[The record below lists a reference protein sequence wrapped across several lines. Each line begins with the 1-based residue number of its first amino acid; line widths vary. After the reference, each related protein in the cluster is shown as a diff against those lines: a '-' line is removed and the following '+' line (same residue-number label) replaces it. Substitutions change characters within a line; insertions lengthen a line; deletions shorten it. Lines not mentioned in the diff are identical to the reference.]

1 MVGISIKD
9 FSISF
14 GNNEILKN
22 VSFDVQEGE
31 IVTIL
36 GPSGCGKSTILRS
49 IASLENGYSGSIFLN
64 ETCLVNGANK
74 CNKDIGYIFQDYA
87 LFPHLNVRE
96 NIEFALFKLNS
107 REKQIRV
114 DKLLRQFDLVE
125 HKNKQIHELSGG
137 QQQRVSIA
145 RVIAY
150 EPKVLLLDEPFSNLD
165 SILRAKTKLWLKTLI
180 KELGLSAIL
189 VTHDQ
194 KEALS
199 MSDKIG
205 IIHNKEIK
213 QFDTPKNIYK
223 NPNNFY
229 IANFLGEVNILPKF
243 IVQELNLDLEKI
255 SILRIHETKITNK
268 TNNYKL
274 NILNR
279 LYCGEYEE
287 IILCFEKDKNSQI
300 KLRVYNDSNISLDE
314 EIYLDINKE
323 QILSVAN

>member
-1 MVGISIKD
+1 
-9 FSISF
+9 
-14 GNNEILKN
+14 
-22 VSFDVQEGE
+22 
-31 IVTIL
+31 
-36 GPSGCGKSTILRS
+36 
-49 IASLENGYSGSIFLN
+49 
-64 ETCLVNGANK
+64 
-74 CNKDIGYIFQDYA
+74 
-87 LFPHLNVRE
+87 
-96 NIEFALFKLNS
+96 
-107 REKQIRV
+107 
-114 DKLLRQFDLVE
+114 LVE

-165 SILRAKTKLWLKTLI
+165 SILRAKTKLWLKNLI

-223 NPNNFY
+223 TPNNFY

-243 IVQELNLDLEKI
+243 IVQELNLDLEKV

-287 IILCFEKDKNSQI
+287 VILCFEKDKNSQI

-314 EIYLDINKE
+314 DIYLDINKE
-323 QILSVAN
+323 QILSVIN

>member
-229 IANFLGEVNILPKF
+229 IANFLGEVNVLPKF

-287 IILCFEKDKNSQI
+287 IILCFEKDKDSQI